1 MNCPKRT
8 ISRRQPALWT
18 SPLASMADAE
28 ARRYEDRMN
37 AQARPFIITMSLQ
50 AIAIILFVG
59 IVLWGEQAIAT
70 RTVNAPDHD
79 TLTKA
84 TILLVRTLAWALA
97 GIAFVEL
104 LFWSRHKRRWT
115 KSPYTNLQTARA
127 TSLLGLLAMGMVF
140 VGMMASLAIFDPK
153 FVFVG
158 GYMTLMLTSLYLIIS
173 GRYMTL
179 MLTSLYL
186 IISGIRRRVGWEPS
200 CAKCGYPHPD
210 DTLTT
215 CPECGRPT
223 PPRSHTAVI
232 LGSNTN
238 SYPRIAK
245 GLALL
250 AAAAALIATR

>member
-1 MNCPKRT
+1 MNRPKRT
-8 ISRRQPALWT
+8 KSRRQPALWT

-173 GRYMTL
+173 G
-179 MLTSLYL
+179 
-186 IISGIRRRVGWEPS
+186 IRRRVGWEPS

-232 LGSNTN
+232 LGRNTT
-238 SYPRIAK
+238 SYPRIAT
-245 GLALL
+245 GLAPL

>member
-1 MNCPKRT
+1 MNRLKRT
-8 ISRRQPALWT
+8 KSRCQPALWT
-18 SPLASMADAE
+18 SPLASMADVE
-28 ARRYEDRMN
+28 ARRYEERMN
-37 AQARPFIITMSLQ
+37 AQIRPFIITMSLQ
-50 AIAIILFVG
+50 MIPIFLFVG

-70 RTVNAPDHD
+70 RTVIAPDHD
-79 TLTKA
+79 TLKTA
-84 TILLVRTLAWALA
+84 TILLARTMSWAIA

-173 GRYMTL
+173 G
-179 MLTSLYL
+179 
-186 IISGIRRRVGWEPS
+186 IRRRVGWEPS

-232 LGSNTN
+232 LGRNTT
-238 SYPRIAK
+238 SYPRIAT